1 MRVTR
6 ILRSTGMKYSD
17 LVVDWLSELGYTHC
31 FFVGG
36 GNIMHLLDGVRSRM
50 KCVPVVH
57 EVAAGIAVEY
67 FNESKLSGERAFAMV
82 TAGPGLTNIVTAIAG
97 AWLESRELLILGGQ
111 VKSTDLANGTVRQR
125 GVQEIAGTEIVRPIT
140 AFSGRIERP
149 VDRATFL
156 DYVERGRTGRKGPV
170 FLEFCLDAQGA
181 PVEREELEKRSW
193 RKPEPIQERLV
204 ETARASASKVAAMV
218 REAKRPVFLL
228 GAGVSRSTAAEL
240 RSDLENAGVAL
251 MTTWNGIDRVDAFAS
266 NYGGRPNLH
275 GQRRANVLI
284 QQADLVVAFGTRLGI
299 QQTGF
304 NWQQFATLAQVVQY
318 DIDNAELQKG
328 HPRVDVPLH
337 ADANT
342 ALREIIKI
350 DLGDHREW
358 LDFVT
363 FVKEQLP
370 LEEPSNVTAPGYVN
384 PYRVAAQLSATT
396 TADDVVI
403 PCSSGGAYVT
413 MMQSYPQKFGQIIIN
428 NKGLASMGYG
438 LAAAIGAA
446 MAYPERRTV
455 LIEGDGGFSQ
465 NLQELATVEINA
477 LNLKIFIFSDEGYAS
492 IRGTQRNYFGGAY
505 LGCDPK
511 TGLGFPNWLK
521 LFDAYSIPVMELGEE
536 GLETPG
542 FHERFDAPGPSAFVV
557 PIDPAQT
564 YHPKLPSRVTA
575 SGSME
580 SAPLHLMA
588 PDLPA
593 ETAKAVMPFLLA
605 DTLEHA

>member
-1 MRVTR
+1 
-6 ILRSTGMKYSD
+6 MKYSD
-17 LVVDWLSELGYTHC
+17 LVVDWLSDLGYTHC

-50 KCVPVVH
+50 RCVPVVH
-57 EVAAGIAVEY
+57 EVAAGIAAEY
-67 FNESKLSGERAFAMV
+67 FNEAKLSGERAFAMV

-97 AWLESRELLILGGQ
+97 AWLESRELLVLGGQ
-111 VKSTDLANGTVRQR
+111 VKSTDLANGSVRQR
-125 GVQEIAGTEIVRPIT
+125 GVQEIEGTEIVRPIT
-140 AFSGRIERP
+140 AFSQRIERP

-181 PVEREELEKRSW
+181 PVERADLEKRVGAV
-193 RKPEPIQERLV
+193 PEPLADRLIDS
-204 ETARASASKVAAMV
+204 ARASATKIASMIRGAS
-218 REAKRPVFLL
+218 RPVFLL
-228 GAGVSRSTAAEL
+228 GAGVSRATAA
-240 RSDLENAGVAL
+240 DLHAALEGAPVAL
-251 MTTWNGIDRVDAFAS
+251 MTTWNGIDRVDAFAR
-266 NYGGRPNLH
+266 NYAGRPNLH

-284 QQADLVVAFGTRLGI
+284 QQADLVVAFGSRLGM

-304 NWQQFATLAQVVQY
+304 NWQQFAPLAQIVQY

-328 HPRVDVPLH
+328 HPRVDVPLN

-342 ALREIIKI
+342 ALREILNL

-358 LDFVT
+358 LDFVA

-370 LEEPSNVTAPGYVN
+370 LQDPRNVTAPGYVN
-384 PYRVAAQLSATT
+384 PYRVTAQLSAATT
-396 TADDVVI
+396 PDDVII

-438 LAAAIGAA
+438 LSAAIGASL
-446 MAYPERRTV
+446 AYPERRTV

-465 NLQELATVEINA
+465 NLQELATVEINK

-511 TGLGFPNWLK
+511 TGLGFPDWPK
-521 LFDAYSIPVMELGEE
+521 LFDAYSIPVMQLGEE

-542 FHERFDAPGPSAFVV
+542 FSERFNAPGPSAFVV
-557 PIDPAQT
+557 PIDPSQT

-593 ETAKAVMPFLLA
+593 ETAKAVMPYLEA
-605 DTLEHA
+605 RTLEPA